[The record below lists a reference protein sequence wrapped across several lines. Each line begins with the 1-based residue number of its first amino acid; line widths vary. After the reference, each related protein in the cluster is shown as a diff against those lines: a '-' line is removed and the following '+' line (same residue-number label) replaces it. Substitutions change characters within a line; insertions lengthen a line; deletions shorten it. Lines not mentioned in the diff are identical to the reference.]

1 MFRFDA
7 IGARGRRR
15 MSGNRGASIDFY
27 FDGRLVT
34 GRSGQSV
41 AIALWDVG
49 IRALRRSP
57 VYGAPRGMFCAIG
70 ICQECAVMIDGV
82 RRTSCATV
90 VQPGMRVLSAP
101 ELSTGPGR

>member
-7 IGARGRRR
+7 IGARGQRR

-27 FDGRLVT
+27 FDGRVVT

-41 AIALWDVG
+41 AIALWDAG

-57 VYGAPRGMFCAIG
+57 VDGAPRAMFCAIG
-70 ICQECAVMIDGV
+70 ICQECVVTIDGV
-82 RRTSCATV
+82 RRPSCTAV

-101 ELSTGPGR
+101 ELSTGLGR

>member
-1 MFRFDA
+1 
-7 IGARGRRR
+7 
-15 MSGNRGASIDFY
+15 MSGNRGASVDFY
-27 FDGRLVT
+27 FDGRVVT

-41 AIALWDVG
+41 AIALWDAG

-57 VYGAPRGMFCAIG
+57 VDSAPRGMFCAIG
-70 ICQECAVMIDGV
+70 ICQECVVMIDGV
-82 RRTSCATV
+82 RRPSCVTV